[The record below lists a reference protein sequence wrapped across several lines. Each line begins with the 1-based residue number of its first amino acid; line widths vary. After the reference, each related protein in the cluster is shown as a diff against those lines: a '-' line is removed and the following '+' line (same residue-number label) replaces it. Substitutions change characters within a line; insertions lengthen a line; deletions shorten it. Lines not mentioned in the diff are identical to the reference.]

1 VTVAALLPVASYA
14 LVSIF
19 TPGPNNITSSSLG
32 MRIGYVRTLR
42 FIAGVVTGFLCI
54 MLASGLL
61 TEVLVTAVAKA
72 GPVLRVAG
80 VLYLLWLTYTV
91 LRPERATHR
100 NSEAGSRFLD
110 GFLLQFINIKVI
122 LFGMTMYATLL
133 VPWTRNWPAIL
144 VSALILASLSFCSTS
159 LWALLGAAIQRFIA
173 VPRVKFVYSLVLA
186 VLLLYAAWSVAFS

>member
-1 VTVAALLPVASYA
+1 MTAAALLPVASYA

-19 TPGPNNITSSSLG
+19 TPGPNNITASSLG
-32 MRIGYVRTLR
+32 MRVGYVRTLR
-42 FIAGVVTGFLCI
+42 FITGVVTGFLCV

-61 TEVLVTAVAKA
+61 TEVLVAAVARA
-72 GPVLRVAG
+72 GPVLRAAG

-100 NSEAGSRFLD
+100 SSEAGSRFLD
-110 GFLLQFINIKVI
+110 GFLLQFVNIKVI

-133 VPWTRNWPAIL
+133 VPWTTTWQAIL

-173 VPRVKFVYSLVLA
+173 VPRVKLVYSLVLA
-186 VLLLYAAWSVAFS
+186 ALLLYAAWSVAFS

>member
-1 VTVAALLPVASYA
+1 MTAAAFLPVMSYA

-19 TPGPNNITSSSLG
+19 TPGPNNITASSLG
-32 MRIGYVRTLR
+32 MRVGYTRTLR
-42 FIAGVVTGFLCI
+42 FIAGVVAGFLCI

-61 TEVLVTAVAKA
+61 TEVLVSAVARA

-91 LRPERATHR
+91 LRPERPAHR
-100 NSEAGSRFLD
+100 NQEAGSRFID
-110 GFLLQFINIKVI
+110 GFLLQFVNIKVI

-133 VPWTRNWPAIL
+133 VPWTKSWMAVL

-173 VPRVKFVYSLVLA
+173 VPRVRLIYSLVLA
-186 VLLLYAAWSVAFS
+186 ALLLYAAWSVAFS